1 MHAGRTAFHMSKG
14 IRNQMTVSQ
23 IGIIITLFLVF
34 LAVVLIWDEIRAEQR
49 FKAWLDDNEHKQKKA
64 RQ

>member
-1 MHAGRTAFHMSKG
+1 
-14 IRNQMTVSQ
+14 MTVSQ

-49 FKAWLDDNEHKQKKA
+49 FKAWLDDNEHKQKKPGNDTMG
-64 RQ
+64 Q